1 MTYSKSHRLVN
12 GGAEILTQICLT
24 LKSTDLY
31 NLLPNDIYQL
41 RAIGSV
47 VLQTLSHLI
56 FVLCMILPLI
66 TLLIEENR
74 V

>member
-1 MTYSKSHRLVN
+1 MVDL
-12 GGAEILTQICLT
+12 GFLTQICLT
-24 LKSTDLY
+24 LKSTDLSS
-31 NLLPNDIYQL
+31 LLPNGIYQL

-47 VLQTLSHLI
+47 VLQTLFHLI
-56 FVLCMILPLI
+56 FVLCMILPLF